1 MTQLWQGDTV
11 VPVTKVEAG
20 PCTVL
25 QLKTVDQD
33 GYTAIQV
40 GYGKKRASLIT
51 KPLRGHFKNF
61 GDFRFVREFR
71 VKADEQKDLH
81 VGDIITVKT
90 FAAGDKLTVIGTSKG
105 KGFQGVVRRHGFHG
119 QDATHG
125 NKDQLRMSGSV
136 GAGGVQH
143 VFKGMRM
150 GGRMGGDRVTLH
162 DVEVIAVDETTNSL
176 LIKGAVPGARNGL
189 MLLSASGDLIVG
201 EIEKVE
207 EKPVEETTEEVTETT
222 EAAPVSEET
231 AVEVA
236 EASEPE
242 QVEETTEA
250 VAPAEEPVVEAAPE
264 VVETTEESA
273 PAVAQTEEVSEEAAP
288 VTEETVATEE
298 VASES
303 TEENKA

>member
-207 EKPVEETTEEVTETT
+207 EKPVEETIEEVTETT
-222 EAAPVSEET
+222 EET
-231 AVEVA
+231 TPEAEVTP
-236 EASEPE
+236 EPE
-242 QVEETTEA
+242 QVQETTEA

>member
-1 MTQLWQGDTV
+1 MTGLPSTSFLYIMKFILGKKVTMTQLWQGDTV

-51 KPLRGHFKNF
+51 KPLRGHFKDR

-71 VKADEQKDLH
+71 IKADEQKDIK

-90 FAAGDKLTVIGTSKG
+90 FAAGDKLTVVGISKG

-162 DVEVIAVDETTNSL
+162 DVEVIAVDETNNSL

-189 MLLSASGDLIVG
+189 VLLSAAGDLIVG
-201 EIEKVE
+201 AIEKVE
-207 EKPVEETTEEVTETT
+207 EQSIEEQVPVTEAEEATPVAEETPAVTEETPT
-222 EAAPVSEET
+222 EAPEVSE
-231 AVEVA
+231 VPVA
-236 EASEPE
+236 TVA
-242 QVEETTEA
+242 QVEET
-250 VAPAEEPVVEAAPE
+250 AP
-264 VVETTEESA
+264 T
-273 PAVAQTEEVSEEAAP
+273 SEEATTP
-288 VTEETVATEE
+288 KE

-303 TEENKA
+303 TDNIDNKA